1 MAVRTAFSRA
11 RLPAAPR
18 IAFSPP
24 PNSSHALRRP
34 FFSLPGGSGSGDPST
49 QHLSARRVLPYPVD
63 PLYALIADVDS
74 YASFVP
80 YCSHSRVTHWS
91 APDPDTGH
99 RLPTQA
105 DLHVGWGGF
114 HEAFTSRLRCVPGSS
129 VEAVSGD
136 EGQAASDVFKKLVTR
151 WSVRPLSTSGS
162 GDAAAAAAG
171 EEQPKTEVLLAIT
184 YEFANPLY
192 AAVSAAVSDKV
203 AGVMIEA
210 FEKRARERLGGQ
222 GAL

>member
-1 MAVRTAFSRA
+1 M
-11 RLPAAPR
+11 
-18 IAFSPP
+18 
-24 PNSSHALRRP
+24 
-34 FFSLPGGSGSGDPST
+34 
-49 QHLSARRVLPYPVD
+49 
-63 PLYALIADVDS
+63 
-74 YASFVP
+74 
-80 YCSHSRVTHWS
+80 
-91 APDPDTGH
+91 
-99 RLPTQA
+99 
-105 DLHVGWGGF
+105 
-114 HEAFTSRLRCVPGSS
+114 PGSS